1 VTHWSDKSLE
11 DMTPRDWRIVRE
23 DNDIYVK
30 GKRVPNPIRG
40 WEDLSMPSVLRDAIR
55 SAGYKKPSPIQMQ
68 GIAVGIHQRDI
79 IGVAETG
86 SGKTAAF
93 LIPLLLFLFRQP
105 QDRID
110 ACSEEGPLAVIMGPT
125 RELVQQI
132 GAEARKLAGESRFR
146 TVVLVGGNSVQE
158 QVSELRRGCQIV
170 AATPGRL
177 LDCLENRYVVFNQC
191 SCLVLDEADRMIDM
205 GFEQQVD
212 KVLSNMAATAKSD
225 TEAEVIEE
233 ERRAVEENAL
243 IRVTIMFSA
252 TMSPAVERMAQRYM
266 RFPVVVR
273 IGDVDTGRN
282 ARITQHIYFVS
293 GENRKKQKLLSL
305 VRETSPPIIVF
316 ANSKRGCDQVATFL
330 LGANQRATVLH
341 SGKVQ
346 SVREAN
352 LEGFKSGRYD
362 ILIATDVA
370 GRGLDISDV
379 AHVIN
384 YEMATDIDR
393 YTHRIG
399 RTGRAG
405 KSGLASTILTEDDSE
420 VFVDLV
426 HYLASTGAAIPKE
439 LANHRKSK
447 REGNIQG

>member
-1 VTHWSDKSLE
+1 
-11 DMTPRDWRIVRE
+11 
-23 DNDIYVK
+23 
-30 GKRVPNPIRG
+30 
-40 WEDLSMPSVLRDAIR
+40 
-55 SAGYKKPSPIQMQ
+55 
-68 GIAVGIHQRDI
+68 
-79 IGVAETG
+79 
-86 SGKTAAF
+86 
-93 LIPLLLFLFRQP
+93 
-105 QDRID
+105 
-110 ACSEEGPLAVIMGPT
+110 
-125 RELVQQI
+125 
-132 GAEARKLAGESRFR
+132 
-146 TVVLVGGNSVQE
+146 VLVGGNSVQE